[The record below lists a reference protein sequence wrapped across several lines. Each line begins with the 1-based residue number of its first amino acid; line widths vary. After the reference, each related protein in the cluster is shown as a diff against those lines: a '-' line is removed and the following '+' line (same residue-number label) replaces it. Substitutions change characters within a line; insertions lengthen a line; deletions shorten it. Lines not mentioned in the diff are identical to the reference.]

1 MRKVISIAETAE
13 YSAVC
18 RGQPPGTDEAGCR
31 KGGGGMARKNQ
42 LTEFGITVRQELDR
56 RGMTQRELAEECGI
70 NFRVV
75 HDIMVGLN
83 RKEATIRL
91 ISERLGIPS

>member
-1 MRKVISIAETAE
+1 MISIAETAE

-31 KGGGGMARKNQ
+31 KEGDGMARKNQ

>member
-1 MRKVISIAETAE
+1 MISIAETAE

-56 RGMTQRELAEECGI
+56 RGMTQRELADECGI